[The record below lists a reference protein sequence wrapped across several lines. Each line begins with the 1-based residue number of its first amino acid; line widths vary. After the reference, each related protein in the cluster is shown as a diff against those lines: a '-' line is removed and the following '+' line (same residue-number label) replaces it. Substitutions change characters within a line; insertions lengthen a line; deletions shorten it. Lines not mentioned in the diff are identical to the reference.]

1 MKPSARLQSAIEIL
15 DAVFDGKR
23 PADALI
29 GDYFKARRFAGS
41 KDRRAITDRVYRI
54 LRARAKLGWM
64 AEQVEISSSP
74 RILVLI
80 YCIVQGEEVESL
92 FDGDQYAPAALK
104 GRELEVL
111 AQLAALDIATAPD
124 HIRLE
129 YPEWLDADLR
139 SSLGNDFEDVLTALN
154 EEAPLDLRIN
164 ALHPDADQAQGELA
178 KQQIET
184 DQGSYS
190 PLCLRTRKKV
200 KLGGIQAYKDGLV
213 DVQDE
218 GSQLIALLSEAE
230 GAELVMDFCAG
241 GGGKT
246 LALAAEMKN
255 QGHLYALDISSTR
268 LYKMKR
274 RLERAGVE
282 NVLLNPIKNEA
293 DPWLKQF
300 ELRVDRL
307 LIDAPC
313 SGLGAWRRNPE
324 SRWKITSE
332 LLEDMIS
339 RQERILK
346 SAAALIQPGG
356 RLIYAT
362 CSLLKRENEDQI
374 AKFLKENDNFV
385 IKSVQEVWDNR
396 LGTPCPFD
404 GDFMIMRPDL
414 HHSDGFFCAI
424 LERTN

>member
-1 MKPSARLQSAIEIL
+1 
-15 DAVFDGKR
+15 
-23 PADALI
+23 
-29 GDYFKARRFAGS
+29 
-41 KDRRAITDRVYRI
+41 
-54 LRARAKLGWM
+54 
-64 AEQVEISSSP
+64 
-74 RILVLI
+74 
-80 YCIVQGEEVESL
+80 
-92 FDGDQYAPAALK
+92 
-104 GRELEVL
+104 
-111 AQLAALDIATAPD
+111 
-124 HIRLE
+124 
-129 YPEWLDADLR
+129 
-139 SSLGNDFEDVLTALN
+139 
-154 EEAPLDLRIN
+154 
-164 ALHPDADQAQGELA
+164 
-178 KQQIET
+178 
-184 DQGSYS
+184 
-190 PLCLRTRKKV
+190 
-200 KLGGIQAYKDGLV
+200 
-213 DVQDE
+213 
-218 GSQLIALLSEAE
+218 
-230 GAELVMDFCAG
+230 
-241 GGGKT
+241 
-246 LALAAEMKN
+246 
-255 QGHLYALDISSTR
+255 
-268 LYKMKR
+268 MKR